1 MGLLSLL
8 ILALVIFIAYKKGIN
23 TGLLGVMAAFLFGFV
38 LTTPTSGGEWVPVSS
53 AAGKASVLLKGWNS
67 GMFLTLLGVTFLF
80 GIARANNTLLILT
93 QYLVRLV
100 GGRKWLLPIAVFVVS
115 FIISVIGPGPING
128 MAIIAPIAGQI
139 AYTEK
144 VKPLLMMIATACGN
158 LSGGLTPLS
167 PSGVVALSYA
177 ERGGINLGYNL
188 LLNIGIAFT
197 AMFIIAYIVLGGWK
211 DYGKGDDNDSN
222 KSMHMKKENY
232 ITLGII
238 GVVIFVVIL
247 FNLNIGFT
255 ALSGAVILLLL
266 GVTTEKEALATV
278 PWGTIIMVCGMGIM
292 VSTVSHAGGITYLT
306 NALTPFINSDTA
318 TPIMVASAAM
328 MSSVASAMGVV
339 MPTLIPVAIGLGN
352 NLGIEPSSLI
362 YGVVLGAHLSTVSP
376 FSTLGALSL
385 SSVDESVDKHKMFV
399 QLIEWAILF
408 SVIGM
413 VLSYFK
419 ILLYY

>member
-100 GGRKWLLPIAVFVVS
+100 GGHKWLLPIAIFVVS

-144 VKPLLMMIATACGN
+144 INPLLMMIATACGN
-158 LSGGLTPLS
+158 LAGGLAPLS
-167 PSGVVALSYA
+167 PSGIVALSYSQ
-177 ERGGINLGYNL
+177 RGGVDVGYNL
-188 LLNIGIAFT
+188 LLNLAIAFT
-197 AMFIIAYIVLGGWK
+197 TMFIIAYFALGGWK
-211 DYGKGDDNDSN
+211 NHGKSGDNDTDAV
-222 KSMHMKKENY
+222 MVMEKENY
-232 ITLGII
+232 ITLGVI
-238 GVVIFVVIL
+238 GVVILSVIL
-247 FNLNIGFT
+247 FRLNIGFT
-255 ALSGAVILLLL
+255 ALSGGVILLLL
-266 GVTTEKEALATV
+266 GITTEKEAFATV
-278 PWGTIIMVCGMGIM
+278 PWGTILMVCGMGVM
-292 VSTVSHAGGITYLT
+292 VATVNHAGGITYLT
-306 NALTPFINSDTA
+306 NTLTPFINSDTA

-352 NLGIEPSSLI
+352 NLGLEPSSLI

-385 SSVDESVDKHKMFV
+385 SSVDNSVDKHKMFV
-399 QLIEWAILF
+399 QLIGWAILF

-419 ILLYY
+419 LLLHY

>member
-1 MGLLSLL
+1 M
-8 ILALVIFIAYKKGIN
+8 
-23 TGLLGVMAAFLFGFV
+23 
-38 LTTPTSGGEWVPVSS
+38 
-53 AAGKASVLLKGWNS
+53 
-67 GMFLTLLGVTFLF
+67 
-80 GIARANNTLLILT
+80 
-93 QYLVRLV
+93 
-100 GGRKWLLPIAVFVVS
+100 
-115 FIISVIGPGPING
+115 
-128 MAIIAPIAGQI
+128 
-139 AYTEK
+139 
-144 VKPLLMMIATACGN
+144 
-158 LSGGLTPLS
+158 
-167 PSGVVALSYA
+167 
-177 ERGGINLGYNL
+177 
-188 LLNIGIAFT
+188 
-197 AMFIIAYIVLGGWK
+197 
-211 DYGKGDDNDSN
+211 
-222 KSMHMKKENY
+222 
-232 ITLGII
+232 
-238 GVVIFVVIL
+238 VIL

-385 SSVDESVDKHKMFV
+385 SSVDNSVDKHKMFV
-399 QLIEWAILF
+399 QLIGWAILF

-413 VLSYFK
+413 VSVSYTH
-419 ILLYY
+419 LTLPTNSLV

>member
-100 GGRKWLLPIAVFVVS
+100 GGHKWLLPIAIFVVS

-144 VKPLLMMIATACGN
+144 INPLLMMIATACGN
-158 LSGGLTPLS
+158 LAGGLAPLS
-167 PSGVVALSYA
+167 PSGIVALSYSQ
-177 ERGGINLGYNL
+177 RGGVDVGYNL
-188 LLNIGIAFT
+188 LLNLAIAFT
-197 AMFIIAYIVLGGWK
+197 TMFIIAYFALRGWK
-211 DYGKGDDNDSN
+211 NHGKSGDNDTDAV
-222 KSMHMKKENY
+222 MVMEKENY
-232 ITLGII
+232 ITLGVI
-238 GVVIFVVIL
+238 GVVILSVIL
-247 FNLNIGFT
+247 FRLNIGFT
-255 ALSGAVILLLL
+255 ALSGGVILLLL
-266 GVTTEKEALATV
+266 GITTEKEAFATV
-278 PWGTIIMVCGMGIM
+278 PWGTILMVCGMGVM
-292 VSTVSHAGGITYLT
+292 VATVNHAGGITYLT
-306 NALTPFINSDTA
+306 NTLTPFINSDTA

-352 NLGIEPSSLI
+352 NLGLEPSSLI

-385 SSVDESVDKHKMFV
+385 SSVDNSVDKHKMFV
-399 QLIEWAILF
+399 QLIGWAILF

-419 ILLYY
+419 LLLHY